1 MSTFYQITSKYS
13 TYNIVVQNNNI
24 YLGFNCD
31 KYICKKSLTNIEK
44 HAFKNPY
51 WIGWKNIIYMI

>member
-51 WIGWKNIIYMI
+51 WIGWKKI